1 MGIEDPCLEPNAGGW
16 VEDAGKAV
24 GEDRPLGRSPG
35 AWPVRAQCMQA
46 KPFTAGPVTPTA
58 AAAWPASGLGSR
70 PGRSLSC
77 TGSSSGPS
85 PPASRRG
92 RGGAE
97 EEHAVTLHHSRNS
110 NQTGGGGPAR
120 APRPHARP
128 LSYSQPPGQDGRCS
142 PPTAARLLPR
152 MLASPSTNLRAKGQ
166 RPRAPCVCAP
176 QRQLERRGRPAPWA
190 SSRHC
195 GPSWAGNTRIDP
207 GGRRRPRQLRP
218 LATGETGQ
226 LRPHAPRE
234 TPVPRK
240 PASRPQS
247 LQIPSAPTDSG
258 HRATQPTPAA
268 AQGEA
273 EGTRGCLRPSTMPQ
287 VAPPATTAWLSAKM
301 HPPSTPHTHVL
312 QPRDPKEAAE
322 AGSFLEDKLQC
333 RGVDEPQAG
342 SATPQVQSSASPAPA
357 TAAPQVKGRAASPH
371 DAPSPQP
378 PSLEQQGQRS
388 PTP

>member
-1 MGIEDPCLEPNAGGW
+1 MGDMGIEDPCLEPNAGGW

-207 GGRRRPRQLRP
+207 TLYLLLRFRFSTDLSLSVRSLGVRRCCWKEGAFTTLGAMSPSFLGPQ
-218 LATGETGQ
+218 
-226 LRPHAPRE
+226 
-234 TPVPRK
+234 
-240 PASRPQS
+240 ASR
-247 LQIPSAPTDSG
+247 T
-258 HRATQPTPAA
+258 
-268 AQGEA
+268 
-273 EGTRGCLRPSTMPQ
+273 
-287 VAPPATTAWLSAKM
+287 K
-301 HPPSTPHTHVL
+301 
-312 QPRDPKEAAE
+312 
-322 AGSFLEDKLQC
+322 FL
-333 RGVDEPQAG
+333 
-342 SATPQVQSSASPAPA
+342 
-357 TAAPQVKGRAASPH
+357 
-371 DAPSPQP
+371 
-378 PSLEQQGQRS
+378 
-388 PTP
+388 

>member
-24 GEDRPLGRSPG
+24 GEDRPLGQSPG

-46 KPFTAGPVTPTA
+46 KPFAAGPVTPTA

-195 GPSWAGNTRIDP
+195 GPSWAGNTRIGLSCQLPVP
-207 GGRRRPRQLRP
+207 GPGNELLAAPHDSSPGRLRP
-218 LATGETGQ
+218 Q
-226 LRPHAPRE
+226 
-234 TPVPRK
+234 
-240 PASRPQS
+240 ASRP
-247 LQIPSAPTDSG
+247 PPCSAPAG
-258 HRATQPTPAA
+258 CQ
-268 AQGEA
+268 EA
-273 EGTRGCLRPSTMPQ
+273 
-287 VAPPATTAWLSAKM
+287 
-301 HPPSTPHTHVL
+301 HV
-312 QPRDPKEAAE
+312 
-322 AGSFLEDKLQC
+322 
-333 RGVDEPQAG
+333 
-342 SATPQVQSSASPAPA
+342 TPQGPAPVDPSGSG
-357 TAAPQVKGRAASPH
+357 TELGPGSP
-371 DAPSPQP
+371 
-378 PSLEQQGQRS
+378 G
-388 PTP
+388 